1 MLIYNHNSC
10 YPDSIV
16 RFEYYSSMLM
26 RLRFFLLY
34 FICISAHCNFSLSGQ
49 DNVRIR
55 EDRKEYVTYPYSDA
69 NPFATFGKIYPY
81 YRYDGFASQSEIKAW
96 KIVELENEW
105 LKMQILPEIGGKIWS
120 VIDKLSGKEM
130 FYGNNVVKF
139 WDISLRGPWTSGG
152 IEFNYGIVG
161 HSPNSSFPVDYLL
174 ENKSD
179 GSVSCYINTLDLL
192 TRTYWT
198 VEINLPADKGW
209 FTTRSFWHNKT
220 GLSQPYS
227 NWVNTGM
234 KAKSDLRFIYPGTDV
249 IQHNGERFPW
259 PADTVNGKDFTQWR
273 ELDFGSSKSFHI
285 TGQHA
290 PYFGAYWE
298 DEKWGI
304 MQYAERDNKLGRKI
318 FSWAL
323 SDQGGIWEELLTDY
337 DGQYVELQSGR
348 LFNQNMVTS
357 SPTPF
362 KQTGFAPHGTDVWT
376 EYWFPYRDTDG
387 AANCMY
393 AMSVLMLDRV
403 YDALDG
409 FQVAAYTE
417 LGKLYFKRGDY
428 ASACGYA
435 GKSLINNQLNVE
447 GLQLL
452 YLSNKYLR
460 NDGNAIE
467 VSYT

>member
-1 MLIYNHNSC
+1 
-10 YPDSIV
+10 
-16 RFEYYSSMLM
+16 
-26 RLRFFLLY
+26 
-34 FICISAHCNFSLSGQ
+34 
-49 DNVRIR
+49 
-55 EDRKEYVTYPYSDA
+55 
-69 NPFATFGKIYPY
+69 
-81 YRYDGFASQSEIKAW
+81 
-96 KIVELENEW
+96 
-105 LKMQILPEIGGKIWS
+105 
-120 VIDKLSGKEM
+120 
-130 FYGNNVVKF
+130 
-139 WDISLRGPWTSGG
+139 
-152 IEFNYGIVG
+152 
-161 HSPNSSFPVDYLL
+161 
-174 ENKSD
+174 
-179 GSVSCYINTLDLL
+179 
-192 TRTYWT
+192 
-198 VEINLPADKGW
+198 
-209 FTTRSFWHNKT
+209 
-220 GLSQPYS
+220 
-227 NWVNTGM
+227 M

-259 PADTVNGKDFTQWR
+259 PADTVNGKDFAQWR